1 MQTRNPWADARH
13 TFGASLRRR
22 SLALASLTL
31 LALSSAAVGP
41 AALAHDGERDK
52 RWVGSWSASP
62 QPPAAPQQ
70 INDQTIREIVH
81 LSIGGERVRVRLSNA
96 FGTTSLVV
104 GAAHVAQ
111 RSSGAS
117 IVPGSSRA
125 LRFNGATST
134 TIPPGAVMLSD
145 PVALTVTPLAELAVS
160 LYLPKESATSTHLFG
175 EHNSYLSKD
184 GDFSGSAEMTDA
196 TTSLAYYWLAQKSPE
211 ILVIAIVSGLVL
223 MMGAIR
229 LARFNVAPKDDRYF
243 QGIPTT
249 VVAGIIAATYLT
261 SPNLPFGWAALLVGL
276 LAVLMVSAFPYFK
289 FSQVKR
295 MPKWVP
301 IIVIIAAIID
311 LPVTVLIVASAYIF
325 SGPVLWWRL
334 RQAA

>member
-1 MQTRNPWADARH
+1 MSNKTKRFLLRYIINKHNLRFVIVNSF
-13 TFGASLRRR
+13 TIASMML
-22 SLALASLTL
+22 
-31 LALSSAAVGP
+31 GM
-41 AALAHDGERDK
+41 
-52 RWVGSWSASP
+52 
-62 QPPAAPQQ
+62 
-70 INDQTIREIVH
+70 
-81 LSIGGERVRVRLSNA
+81 
-96 FGTTSLVV
+96 TSL
-104 GAAHVAQ
+104 
-111 RSSGAS
+111 
-117 IVPGSSRA
+117 I
-125 LRFNGATST
+125 
-134 TIPPGAVMLSD
+134 
-145 PVALTVTPLAELAVS
+145 LTVTGYLTFAALCLLGCVLLDGFDGNLARKWNVASSFGAQLDSLADMT
-160 LYLPKESATSTHLFG
+160 AFG
-175 EHNSYLSKD
+175 VA
-184 GDFSGSAEMTDA
+184 GSV
-196 TTSLAYYWLAQKSPE
+196 LAYYWLAQKSPE

-229 LARFNVAPKDDRYF
+229 LARFNVTPKDDRYF

-334 RQAA
+334 RRAA